1 MYNMI
6 VTTCES
12 KIIYKDIASI
22 QRYGIGYIGVNYD
35 YDTGFISMSEGC
47 VLEAREGCYLEINLM
62 EVKGVTFNA
71 NAQSVCIYEFCDI
84 KLNIK
89 DMKGYS
95 NKYRFNKDGYLQ
107 IKERPSDE
115 H

>member
-1 MYNMI
+1 MI
-6 VTTCES
+6 VQTCES
-12 KIIYKDIASI
+12 KMTYKDIASI
-22 QRYGIGYIGVNYD
+22 QRYGIGYIGVNYY

-47 VLEAREGCYLEINLM
+47 VLEAREGCYLEITII
-62 EVKGVTFNA
+62 EVKGIAFNA
-71 NAQSVCIYEFCDI
+71 KAQSVYLYDFSDI

-115 H
+115 HED